1 MAEIKI
7 SFFVFGKETDF
18 PKEIGG
24 VPTVMVSWLPEDQG
38 FEDIDELPTGGW
50 YMLYAKRD
58 GRWVKEWEIDTT
70 PNGWGEWNA
79 VTICVDG
86 GDIYGYGGV
95 CDADELMQEVCER
108 LWTETNVSRN
118 GKYIWVDINLQE
130 RGCFPGEED

>member
-7 SFFVFGKETDF
+7 SSFVFGKEADF

-50 YMLYAKRD
+50 YMLYAKKD
-58 GRWVKEWEIDTT
+58 GRWINQWEIDTT
-70 PNGWGEWNA
+70 PNGWGEWDA

-86 GDIYGYGGV
+86 GDIYGYGDV
-95 CDADELMQEVCER
+95 CNSDELMFIK
-108 LWTETNVSRN
+108 N
-118 GKYIWVDINLQE
+118 K
-130 RGCFPGEED
+130 

>member
-7 SFFVFGKETDF
+7 SSFVFGKEVDF

-50 YMLYAKRD
+50 YMLYAKKD
-58 GRWVKEWEIDTT
+58 GQWINQWQIDTT
-70 PNGWGEWNA
+70 PDGWGEWNE

-86 GDIYGYGGV
+86 GDIYGYGDV
-95 CDADELMQEVCER
+95 CNADELMQEICER

-130 RGCFPGEED
+130 RGCFPGDEE